1 MKKSNN
7 YIWMPL
13 IGFDREQADKGVS
26 EYLNKAGFVPEGISV
41 FIFHPDIVNQHE
53 GMEREYQLSADCCSY
68 FGSPRNE
75 FRDRQ
80 DWTNYDLRTLAHELA
95 DKGIDAY
102 LGIDGVYLNNTRHYE
117 WETDYPELFSFG
129 KNGRMNL
136 NVLKRFKDGTY
147 YEDFFLEKCIAAI
160 EDYGFAGLHV
170 ADFFCPPEHS
180 ICNGDFSADL
190 LDQFKSHSGVEYPDY
205 IAERLAFDEQSDIDA
220 RADYIWGN
228 LRREWIEFYVWRWC
242 SFWGKIAT
250 ALHARGKKVMIN
262 NAWASDPFE
271 ALYRYGIDYKKL
283 YAVGVD
289 RFVAETVCD
298 GIELLDGVGDKYR
311 QYMTMAQLM
320 RAYAPEGGLHTLLGV
335 KDCTEEWDMLHHEP
349 IRLERA
355 MYTLGSIFLGGKKM
369 SHSTDGYMV
378 TLGDGITEDEWKW
391 IRERSEIAFADVPER
406 ILAPTVIWSDAA
418 HEAMLGEYLENR
430 RPSLHKIMYELEN
443 KNAAFGAAAR
453 VEELSSLEGAI
464 VVPNFDLLS
473 ESEQK
478 AVLEY
483 KGGAVVA
490 IAPRGYAAKRG
501 IKADCVI
508 VDTAA
513 SYALEAFA
521 IGMPEGYSPE
531 VHPCE
536 ISDCESD
543 GDVKTWQD
551 ASFFLSPMLFRSISE
566 GFLESTA
573 ALIRAAGLSLFKS
586 DAYILPMLL
595 DNGKYRV
602 YVFNSENLYKRI
614 KVHTARGIKSVN
626 AVSKYPI
633 MPVKFAFPEKENNGP
648 KLDGA
653 KAESIRIGEKVDE
666 IPYCFVGKV
675 PPEGV
680 SIFDVELY
688 ES

>member
-1 MKKSNN
+1 
-7 YIWMPL
+7 MPL
-13 IGFDREQADKGVS
+13 IGFDREQKDKGVS
-26 EYLNKAGFVPEGISV
+26 EYISKAGFVPECMSV

-75 FRDRQ
+75 FRERQ
-80 DWTNYDLRTLAHELA
+80 DWTNYDLRELAHELS
-95 DKGIDAY
+95 KRGIDAY

-147 YEDFFLEKCIAAI
+147 YEDFFLEKAIAAI

-180 ICNGDFSADL
+180 ICNGDFSADM

-205 IAERLAFDEQSDIDA
+205 VTERLGFDEQSDIDA

-262 NAWASDPFE
+262 NAWCSDPFE

-289 RFVAETVCD
+289 CFVAETVCD
-298 GIELLDGVGDKYR
+298 GIELLDGVGDRFR
-311 QYMTMAQLM
+311 QYMTMSQLM
-320 RAYAPEGGLHTLLGV
+320 KAYAPEGDLHTLLGV
-335 KDCTEEWDMLHHEP
+335 KDCTEEWDMIHHEP

-355 MYTLGSIFLGGKKM
+355 MYTLGSLFIGGKENK
-369 SHSTDGYMV
+369 HSTDGYMV

-391 IRERSEIAFADVPER
+391 IRERAEIAFSDIPKR

-443 KNAAFGAAAR
+443 KNAALGAVAR
-453 VEELSSLEGAI
+453 IEELDSLEGAI
-464 VVPNFDLLS
+464 VVPNLDLLP
-473 ESEQK
+473 ECERR
-478 AVLEY
+478 AVLDY
-483 KGGAVVA
+483 KGGAIIA
-490 IAPRGYAAKRG
+490 IAPAGFREAEG
-501 IKADCVI
+501 IKADFSVT
-508 VDTAA
+508 DTAA

-521 IGMPEGYSPE
+521 IGMPEGAKIE
-531 VHPCE
+531 VIPSE
-536 ISDCESD
+536 IANCESD
-543 GDVKTWQD
+543 EDIKGWQD
-551 ASFFLSPMLFRSISE
+551 ASFFLDQMLFRSMSD
-566 GFLESTA
+566 GFLTTVS
-573 ALIRAAGLSLFKS
+573 ALVREAGLSHFKS
-586 DAYILPMLL
+586 EAYILPFLL
-595 DNGKYRV
+595 EDGKYRV
-602 YVFNSENLYKRI
+602 FVFNSQNLYKRI
-614 KVHTARGIKSVN
+614 KIHTDRGIKSVN
-626 AVSKYPI
+626 AVSKYPL

-653 KAESIRIGEKVDE
+653 KAESIRIGEKVE
-666 IPYCFVGKV
+666 ETPYCFVGKV

-688 ES
+688 EN

>member
-1 MKKSNN
+1 
-7 YIWMPL
+7 MPL
-13 IGFDREQADKGVS
+13 IGFDREQKDKGVS
-26 EYLNKAGFVPEGISV
+26 EYINKAGFIPSGISV

-75 FRDRQ
+75 FRERQ
-80 DWTNYDLRTLAHELA
+80 DWTNYDLRDLAHELA
-95 DKGIDAY
+95 DRKIEAY

-147 YEDFFLEKCIAAI
+147 YEDFFLKKCLEAI

-170 ADFFCPPEHS
+170 SDFFCPPEHS

-190 LDQFKSHSGVEYPDY
+190 LDQFKSHSGVSYPDF
-205 IAERLAFDEQSDIDA
+205 ITERLGFDEQSDIDA

-242 SFWGKIAT
+242 SFWGKIAS

-262 NAWASDPFE
+262 NAWCSDPFE

-283 YAVGVD
+283 YEVGVD
-289 RFVAETVCD
+289 CFVAETVADGLEFLD
-298 GIELLDGVGDKYR
+298 GIGDVYR
-311 QYMTMAQLM
+311 QFMTMAQLM
-320 RAYAPEGGLHTLLGV
+320 KAYSPDRKLLTLLGV

-349 IRLERA
+349 MRLERA
-355 MYTLGSIFLGGKKM
+355 MYTLGSLYLGGKENV
-369 SHSTDGYMV
+369 HSTDGYMV

-391 IRERSEIAFADVPER
+391 IRERSEIAFSDIPKR

-418 HEAMLGEYLENR
+418 HEAMLGEYLECR

-443 KNAAFGAAAR
+443 KNAALGAVAR
-453 VEELSSLEGAI
+453 IEELDSLEGAI
-464 VVPNFDLLS
+464 VIPNLDLLP
-473 ESEQK
+473 ECERR
-478 AVLEY
+478 AVLSY
-483 KGGAVVA
+483 KGGAIIA
-490 IAPRGYAAKRG
+490 IAPAGFAKSEG
-501 IKADCVI
+501 IKVDFTVT
-508 VDTAA
+508 DTAA

-521 IGMPEGYSPE
+521 IGLPEGARIEEYPS
-531 VHPCE
+531 E
-536 ISDCESD
+536 IINCESD
-543 GDVKTWQD
+543 EDIKGWQD
-551 ASFFLSPMLFRSISE
+551 ASFFLDPMIFRSMSE
-566 GFLESTA
+566 GFLNTVAS
-573 ALIRAAGLSLFKS
+573 LVRAAGLSSFKS
-586 DAYILPMLL
+586 DAYILPFLL

-602 YVFNSENLYKRI
+602 YVFNSQNLYKRI
-614 KVHTARGIKSVN
+614 KIHTDRGIKSVN
-626 AVSKYPI
+626 AVSKYPL

-680 SIFDVELY
+680 AIFDVELY
-688 ES
+688 EK